1 MLCWFLVYS
10 NVIQLERERGRER
23 AGRER
28 VLQGIRVPC
37 ALRGSLLLSVLH
49 IRARICEPHTPKL
62 FLPSSPLAATVCSL
76 CLSVCFCFIDKFTCQ
91 I

>member
-28 VLQGIRVPC
+28 QYYRVSEFPVRSVGPYC
-37 ALRGSLLLSVLH
+37 YLFYILEHVSVNPTLLSYSSL
-49 IRARICEPHTPKL
+49 P
-62 FLPSSPLAATVCSL
+62 LPSQPQSVLCVCQSA
-76 CLSVCFCFIDKFTCQ
+76 SVL
-91 I
+91 